1 MSLQKDEKK
10 TPEKTLK
17 MGSFPGAYLC
27 IICTVLIFKTISG
40 EGGSRT
46 CTISKYH
53 TIANA
58 Y

>member
-40 EGGSRT
+40 ETGF
-46 CTISKYH
+46 
-53 TIANA
+53 
-58 Y
+58 

>member
-1 MSLQKDEKK
+1 MSLQKAEKK

-40 EGGSRT
+40 ETGSRT
-46 CTISKYH
+46 YTFTEYH
-53 TIANA
+53 KTANN
-58 Y
+58 

>member
-40 EGGSRT
+40 ETGSRT
-46 CTISKYH
+46 YTFTEYH
-53 TIANA
+53 KTAND
-58 Y
+58 

>member
-40 EGGSRT
+40 ETGSRT
-46 CTISKYH
+46 YTFTEYH
-53 TIANA
+53 KTANS
-58 Y
+58 

>member
-1 MSLQKDEKK
+1 MSLQKAEKK

-40 EGGSRT
+40 ERGSRT
-46 CTISKYH
+46 YTFTESHK
-53 TIANA
+53 TANN
-58 Y
+58 

>member
-40 EGGSRT
+40 ETGSRT
-46 CTISKYH
+46 YTFKKYH
-53 TIANA
+53 KIAS

>member
-1 MSLQKDEKK
+1 MSLQKAEKK

-40 EGGSRT
+40 ETGSRT
-46 CTISKYH
+46 YTFKKYH
-53 TIANA
+53 KIAN

>member
-1 MSLQKDEKK
+1 MSLQKAEKK

-40 EGGSRT
+40 ETGSRT
-46 CTISKYH
+46 YIFKKYH
-53 TIANA
+53 KIANH
-58 Y
+58 

>member
-40 EGGSRT
+40 EIGSRT
-46 CTISKYH
+46 YAFRKH
-53 TIANA
+53 HKIANH
-58 Y
+58 

>member
-1 MSLQKDEKK
+1 MSLQKAEKK

-40 EGGSRT
+40 ERGSRT
-46 CTISKYH
+46 YTFKKYH
-53 TIANA
+53 KITN

>member
-40 EGGSRT
+40 ERGSR
-46 CTISKYH
+46 IYAFRKH
-53 TIANA
+53 HKIANH
-58 Y
+58 

>member
-40 EGGSRT
+40 ERGSRT
-46 CTISKYH
+46 YTFKKYH
-53 TIANA
+53 KITN

>member
-40 EGGSRT
+40 ETGSRT
-46 CTISKYH
+46 YTFTESHK
-53 TIANA
+53 TANN
-58 Y
+58 

>member
-1 MSLQKDEKK
+1 MSLQKAEKK

-40 EGGSRT
+40 ETGSRT
-46 CTISKYH
+46 CAISKYH
-53 TIANA
+53 IIANV

>member
-1 MSLQKDEKK
+1 MSLQKAEKK

-40 EGGSRT
+40 ERGSRT
-46 CTISKYH
+46 YTITEYQ
-53 TIANA
+53 
-58 Y
+58 

>member
-1 MSLQKDEKK
+1 MSLQKAEKK

-40 EGGSRT
+40 ERGSRT
-46 CTISKYH
+46 YTFKKYH
-53 TIANA
+53 KIAN

>member
-46 CTISKYH
+46 YTFTEYH
-53 TIANA
+53 KTAND
-58 Y
+58 

>member
-1 MSLQKDEKK
+1 MSLQKAEKK

-40 EGGSRT
+40 ERGSRT
-46 CTISKYH
+46 YIFKKYH
-53 TIANA
+53 KIANH
-58 Y
+58 

>member
-1 MSLQKDEKK
+1 MSLQKAEKK

-40 EGGSRT
+40 ETGSRT
-46 CTISKYH
+46 YTFTEYH
-53 TIANA
+53 KTAND
-58 Y
+58 